1 VPSQM
6 VLRVDFVLRADP
18 RAPLGAA
25 VIMLRPVPQGKHW
38 LNRNV
43 RKRQLCGSTELQLRG
58 RSQ

>member
-1 VPSQM
+1 
-6 VLRVDFVLRADP
+6 VDFVLRADP